1 MTIAALGDIHG
12 NLAALKACLE
22 RIEREN
28 VSTVLFMGDYVSD
41 CACPRETL
49 DLISAYSQT
58 HDCRFVRGNREQYML
73 DHRAG
78 KSVWRRGTSG
88 GSLLYT
94 YESLTEADFAFFETM
109 PAVRVE
115 RFDALPGIL
124 CCHGSPEALR
134 GVPAR
139 EVERVRGWLDAAKAG
154 VLLCA
159 HTHAPMVRT
168 LEEDRLLVN
177 TGSVGMAV
185 DTPGY
190 AQFVLLD
197 GENGRW
203 QVRPVNQRYNTS
215 ETLASFSEKGFY
227 DAAKLWAV
235 MMARQI
241 EQGGEWGVRLVETGM
256 AMAQAEGLSGGF
268 ENMPEELWQRAA
280 QRLDGL
286 ASKSE

>member
-12 NLAALKACLE
+12 NVAALRACLE
-22 RIEREN
+22 RIDREN
-28 VSTVLFMGDYVSD
+28 AAAVLFMGDYVSD

-49 DLISAYSQT
+49 DLIDAYKKK

-78 KSVWRRGTSG
+78 KSIWRRGTSG

-94 YESLTEADFAFFETM
+94 YESLTEADFAFFESM

-115 RFDALPGIL
+115 RFGDLPGIL
-124 CCHGSPEALR
+124 CCHGSPKELR

-139 EVERVRGWLDAAKAG
+139 ERERIGGWLDAADAG

-159 HTHAPMVRT
+159 HTHAPMAEA
-168 LEEDRLLVN
+168 LEEDRLFVN
-177 TGSVGMAV
+177 TGSVGMSV
-185 DTPGY
+185 DAPGY
-190 AQFVLLD
+190 AQFVFLD
-197 GENGRW
+197 GEQGRW
-203 QVRPVNQRYNTS
+203 QVRPVNQPYDTG

-227 DAAKLWAV
+227 DAARLWAV

-256 AMAQAEGLSGGF
+256 AMAREEGLSGGF

-280 QRLDGL
+280 QRLDC
-286 ASKSE
+286 SKSE